1 MKVKEL
7 IEQLSKLPQDLDVYH
22 NTGECLKSVDKASIA
37 ISEGELKEIIGEEF
51 VYVDSQSRPRV
62 KPFYTSPQRLNK
74 TANPLQLTT

>member
-51 VYVDSQSRPRV
+51 VYVD
-62 KPFYTSPQRLNK
+62 
-74 TANPLQLTT
+74 